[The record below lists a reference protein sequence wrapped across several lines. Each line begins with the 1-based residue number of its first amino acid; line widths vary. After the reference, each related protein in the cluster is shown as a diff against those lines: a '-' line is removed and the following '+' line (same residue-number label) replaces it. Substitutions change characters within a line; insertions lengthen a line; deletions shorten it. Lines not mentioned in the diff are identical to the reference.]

1 MNAGEFCEVERGSWL
16 RPRST
21 ESRPHGSAC
30 MSANGVWCEVHNDY
44 GELPFQAGAGD
55 KVCVWA
61 WMVCFLALV
70 GRGARERARE
80 SLFQ

>member
-1 MNAGEFCEVERGSWL
+1 
-16 RPRST
+16 
-21 ESRPHGSAC
+21 